1 MDFSSVPDLMLT
13 IAKGWWNNI
22 FNLTTM
28 SGFVDSIFCIHS
40 HWRIKFGK
48 FLRMSSSPTSFQ
60 SRAVTD
66 YSWHCSV
73 VMKISMA
80 FLKLSA
86 VCYRFLFSPYC
97 STLTLCLPFLA
108 VVFMGSCSEPD
119 QEVKQ
124 AENWW
129 LSPWIHF
136 FSPAAHIPKNILDV
150 AICLVVKQDWQKQT
164 NSHNRGLWML
174 LEYRYLFIWYGRVG
188 TYGTKVVPKKVIHYG
203 TNL

>member
-1 MDFSSVPDLMLT
+1 MVLLIQFFAFTLIEELSLES
-13 IAKGWWNNI
+13 
-22 FNLTTM
+22 
-28 SGFVDSIFCIHS
+28 
-40 HWRIKFGK
+40 
-48 FLRMSSSPTSFQ
+48 FLECHPVQPLAQ

-73 VMKISMA
+73 VMKISMT

-97 STLTLCLPFLA
+97 STLTLRLPFLA

-129 LSPWIHF
+129 LSSWIHF

-174 LEYRYLFIWYGRVG
+174 LEYRYLFMWYGRVG

-203 TNL
+203 TNLQLHVLWCQ